1 VANSIVKAMEEGRDG
16 VIYAPK
22 ILKLLSIVARFV
34 PGRVWDGLKK

>member
-1 VANSIVKAMEEGRDG
+1 

-34 PGRVWDGLKK
+34 PSRVWDGLKK